1 MSTAK
6 VSVAIGQE
14 ELAWARSIA
23 RRDRK
28 SLSAVL
34 TESLAEQ
41 KRQAVLREVL
51 AWMEDGQAPLSA
63 EELERASRELGT
75 APSSLKPHA
84 PGKRASRRRA

>member
-6 VSVAIGQE
+6 VSVAIGQH
-14 ELAWARSIA
+14 ELAWARAIA

-41 KRQAVLREVL
+41 KRLAALREVL
-51 AWMEDGQAPLSA
+51 AWMEEGQAPLRVD
-63 EELERASRELGT
+63 ELQAARRELGL
-75 APSSLKPHA
+75 AARARKPRS
-84 PGKRASRRRA
+84 KRAPRRGS